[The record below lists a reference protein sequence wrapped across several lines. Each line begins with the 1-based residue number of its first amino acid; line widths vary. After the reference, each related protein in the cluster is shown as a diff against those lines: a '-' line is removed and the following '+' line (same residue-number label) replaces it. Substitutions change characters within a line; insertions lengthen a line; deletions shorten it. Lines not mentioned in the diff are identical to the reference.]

1 MDGIC
6 AVINNAASCL
16 EGDYITAIKSPLK
29 AGYPSGYIDLAQA
42 YNAFQTS
49 IQQGKLQTSDTEHA
63 RINFIAQLNNADIST
78 EYIERLWTGM
88 KEEIKATYPG
98 MTVRENDILD
108 SCLAGRITIFFS
120 LFLFG
125 LEMKI
130 AEKRFLKKFEPILGL
145 NSVRDTMKAAVDFG
159 LQQLRSIVLKPRL
172 NTWIDQFTSYNHILN
187 EVQNIYLKS
196 IDQ

>member
-1 MDGIC
+1 MLYISRSISAQSLDGIC

-16 EGDYITAIKSPLK
+16 EGDYISAIKSPLK

-88 KEEIKATYPG
+88 REEIKATYPG

-108 SCLAGRITIFFS
+108 SCLSGEFF
-120 LFLFG
+120 
-125 LEMKI
+125 
-130 AEKRFLKKFEPILGL
+130 P
-145 NSVRDTMKAAVDFG
+145 SVDH
-159 LQQLRSIVLKPRL
+159 L
-172 NTWIDQFTSYNHILN
+172 
-187 EVQNIYLKS
+187 
-196 IDQ
+196 

>member
-1 MDGIC
+1 M
-6 AVINNAASCL
+6 
-16 EGDYITAIKSPLK
+16 EGDYIAAIKSPLK

-88 KEEIKATYPG
+88 REEIKATYPG
-98 MTVRENDILD
+98 MTTRENDILD
-108 SCLAGRITIFFS
+108 SCLSGEFIFD
-120 LFLFG
+120 LLDCWT
-125 LEMKI
+125 ENQN
-130 AEKRFLKKFEPILGL
+130 KRKSLGL

-187 EVQNIYLKS
+187 EVGMPLIPSN
-196 IDQ
+196 